1 MNQEK
6 IGKFIS
12 ELRKEKNLTQDQLGE
27 KLNINGKSISKWET
41 GTNMPDI
48 SNLVMLSKIFNV
60 SVNELLSGEKNVNK
74 AKTDLNILNLA
85 NYYKANNK
93 NKIMIFSMMIVI
105 LTTIIVFLVS
115 NTYFIN
121 NFGKNLM
128 YKVSSNSPEYI
139 VNGYLIINPKENIF
153 IIEDILYQGDD
164 LGTIKEPQIK
174 NIKFFLKLGNEK
186 YLRYHN
192 EDIGENNFISE
203 VLDTVSFSIVEEKR
217 NKTNIIDIDSD
228 LENIK
233 FLIEYND
240 KYDKSKEIEIQLK
253 LENVYT
259 NNQLTY

>member
-105 LTTIIVFLVS
+105 LTTIIIFLVS

-121 NFGKNLM
+121 NFGKNLI

-139 VNGYLIINPKENIF
+139 VNGYLIIKV
-153 IIEDILYQGDD
+153 LC
-164 LGTIKEPQIK
+164 QIVLVD
-174 NIKFFLKLGNEK
+174 NKF
-186 YLRYHN
+186 
-192 EDIGENNFISE
+192 
-203 VLDTVSFSIVEEKR
+203 
-217 NKTNIIDIDSD
+217 
-228 LENIK
+228 
-233 FLIEYND
+233 D
-240 KYDKSKEIEIQLK
+240 K
-253 LENVYT
+253 
-259 NNQLTY
+259 